1 MSSAAMLTT
10 SGKLLFRP
18 TNQALALPSAG
29 YSPPFLQSQ
38 EATLG
43 PKGLDRCT
51 QVWIGGWELKVRYSP
66 RLEMGLLCGG
76 GGLAVNPLQHL
87 MQP

>member
-10 SGKLLFRP
+10 SGKLP

-29 YSPPFLQSQ
+29 YSLPFLQSQ

-51 QVWIGGWELKVRYSP
+51 QVWIGEWELKVSDIA
-66 RLEMGLLCGG
+66 LDLKWGSCVVVVASLSI
-76 GGLAVNPLQHL
+76 HSST
-87 MQP
+87 